1 MNEASE
7 LNRSESIV
15 DEKTRLDA
23 NKTVLLFSPDLDL
36 CTSLTLLLQNRFK
49 IVTTTQFEFVH
60 KIVDTLNPH
69 ILIADLTPSE
79 KLVDSITRLKADVP
93 NLKIILFLD
102 SWINYKKIESSLMKI
117 ADAIFYQPI
126 DLIEINKKLDLLIN

>member
-1 MNEASE
+1 MNDTSALSKK
-7 LNRSESIV
+7 ESIA
-15 DEKTRLDA
+15 DEKTSLNA
-23 NKTVLLFSPDLDL
+23 NNTVLLFSPDLDL
-36 CTSLTLLLQNRFK
+36 CTSLTLLLQNRFR

-60 KIVDTLNPH
+60 KIVDTLKPH

-79 KLVDSITRLKADVP
+79 KLVDSISRLKTDVP
-93 NLKIILFLD
+93 SLKIILFLD

>member
-1 MNEASE
+1 MNDASV
-7 LNRSESIV
+7 LSKPESIA

-23 NKTVLLFSPDLDL
+23 NKTVLLFSPDPDL

-49 IVTTTQFEFVH
+49 IMTTTQFEFVH
-60 KIVDTLNPH
+60 KIVDTLKPH

-79 KLVDSITRLKADVP
+79 KLLDSIIRLKTDIP
-93 NLKIILFLD
+93 NLKLILFLD
-102 SWINYKKIESSLMKI
+102 SWINYKKIESSLVKI

-126 DLIEINKKLDLLIN
+126 DLIEINKKLDFLIN

>member
-1 MNEASE
+1 MNEASVITGNE
-7 LNRSESIV
+7 PKAA
-15 DEKTRLDA
+15 EKTLLDKK
-23 NKTVLLFSPDLDL
+23 KTVFLLSPDLDL

-60 KIVDTLNPH
+60 KIVDTLKPH
-69 ILIADLTPSE
+69 IFIADLKPSE
-79 KLVDSITRLKADVP
+79 KLVDSITRLKTDFP